1 MGELFERVIVVVL
14 GASALDVIVQF
25 GIYSE
30 IKELFRKVEH
40 HQLLL
45 TASFGVKQQMTFI
58 LEV

>member
-1 MGELFERVIVVVL
+1 MGELFERVVVVVL
-14 GASALDVIVQF
+14 GASAFDVVVQL

-30 IKELFRKVEH
+30 NTELFRKIEH

-45 TASFGVKQQMTFI
+45 TASFGVKQQVTFI

>member
-1 MGELFERVIVVVL
+1 MGELFERVVVVVL
-14 GASALDVIVQF
+14 GASAFDVVVQF

-30 IKELFRKVEH
+30 NTELFRKIEH

-45 TASFGVKQQMTFI
+45 TASFGVKQQVTFI